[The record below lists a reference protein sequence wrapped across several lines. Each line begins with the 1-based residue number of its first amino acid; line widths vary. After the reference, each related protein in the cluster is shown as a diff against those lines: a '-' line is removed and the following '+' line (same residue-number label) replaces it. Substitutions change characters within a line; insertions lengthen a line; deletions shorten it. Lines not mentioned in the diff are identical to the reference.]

1 MKTPRVPSSIW
12 CGLALLLTL
21 VACCAGCRQLNHWD
35 GPGYMNDPVVE

>member
-1 MKTPRVPSSIW
+1 MHPPRIPASLW

-21 VACCAGCRQLNHWD
+21 VVCCGGCRQLNHWD